1 MWRLAYVLHDI
12 VVELLYVRCLL
23 LLIPSQSASS
33 IGRLVATVLS
43 QKVRKRDGPLRP
55 TTSFTTGHYCRA
67 MGDLRVGVEGIIK
80 GLAHRHQLNG
90 LAASVTALEDHHG
103 MIQVKVKT
111 NNDVVRIKPQN
122 LAHGPNV
129 NNFQAGDE
137 VVLHSL
143 SRQDLNG
150 VSATFVETTPSTGR
164 CCVRLPDQTIISV
177 KNQNLALGKPR
188 ASNLE
193 EKAPRHVPP
202 GPPLASQLPTG
213 WSTSE
218 VEDFFR
224 EVQLTKNF
232 EG

>member
-1 MWRLAYVLHDI
+1 MGEMKSD
-12 VVELLYVRCLL
+12 
-23 LLIPSQSASS
+23 
-33 IGRLVATVLS
+33 
-43 QKVRKRDGPLRP
+43 
-55 TTSFTTGHYCRA
+55 
-67 MGDLRVGVEGIIK
+67 GDLRVGVEGIIK
-80 GLAHRHQLNG
+80 GLAHRHHLNG

-122 LAHGPNV
+122 LAHGPDVSNV
-129 NNFQAGDE
+129 RPQAGDE

-164 CCVRLPDQTIISV
+164 CCVRLADQTIISV
-177 KNQNLALGKPR
+177 KHQNLALDKPR

-193 EKAPRHVPP
+193 QKAPRHVPP
-202 GPPLASQLPTG
+202 GPPLESQLPKG
-213 WSTSE
+213 WSPSA